1 MVVSKKYSAELAK
14 QTRHITSSIYIKTFQ
29 LTMKLWQKD
38 TTINKRIENF
48 TVGKDR
54 ELDLWLAK
62 YDIVGSLAHIEM
74 LESIGLLEKEELQQ
88 LQVKLKQLF
97 QEVAKGN
104 FIIEDGIEDVHS
116 QVELLLTKGLGD
128 IGKKIHSGRS
138 RNDQVLVDLRLFFRG
153 EIKEV
158 AASTKDLFQTLLQ
171 LSEQHKSNLMPGYT
185 HLQVAMVSS
194 FGLWFGAYAE
204 SLVDDIT
211 LLQSVYK
218 IVNQNPLGSA
228 AGYGSSFPLNRT
240 MTTQLLGFENLNY
253 NVIHAQLGRGKSEL
267 FLSFA
272 LAAIAST
279 LGKFAMDVCLY
290 TNQNYN
296 FISFPDELTTGS
308 SIMPHKKNPDVF
320 ELIRAKCN
328 KLQSLPTEISMTI
341 NNLPAGY
348 HRDFQ
353 LLKESLFPA
362 LQDLKDCLEIADYM
376 LHNIGIKTGIVKDEK
391 YQYLFS
397 VEEVNKLVLNG
408 VPFRDAYKIVGR
420 QIDAGD
426 FNPSTDVVHTHE
438 GSIGNL
444 CTAEIQAKMKAVW
457 EGFAFQKAEDAIAK
471 LVS

>member
-1 MVVSKKYSAELAK
+1 ML
-14 QTRHITSSIYIKTFQ
+14 
-29 LTMKLWQKD
+29 
-38 TTINKRIENF
+38 
-48 TVGKDR
+48 
-54 ELDLWLAK
+54 
-62 YDIVGSLAHIEM
+62 
-74 LESIGLLEKEELQQ
+74 LESIQLLESTELEQ
-88 LQVKLKQLF
+88 LQIALKQLY
-97 QEVAKGN
+97 QQVQQGN
-104 FIIEDGIEDVHS
+104 FVIEDGIEDVHS
-116 QVELLLTKGLGD
+116 QVELLLTQQLGD

-138 RNDQVLVDLRLFFRG
+138 RNDQVLVDLRLFFRA

-158 AASTKDLFQTLLQ
+158 ATATQSLFNTYLR
-171 LSEQHKSNLMPGYT
+171 LSEQHQATLMPGYT

-204 SLVDDIT
+204 SLVDDMT

-218 IVNQNPLGSA
+218 IINQNPLGSA

-240 MTTQLLGFENLNY
+240 MTTQLLGFDNLNY

-267 FLSFA
+267 FLSYA
-272 LAAIAST
+272 IAAIAST

-290 TNQNYN
+290 TNQNYG
-296 FISFPDELTTGS
+296 FIAFPDELTIGS

-362 LQDLKDCLEIADYM
+362 ITDLKNCLEIADYM
-376 LHNIGIKTGIVKDEK
+376 LHHIHIHQDIVADEK

-397 VEEVNKLVLNG
+397 VEAVNELVLKG
-408 VPFRDAYKIVGR
+408 VPFRDAYKIVGK
-420 QIDAGD
+420 QIEANE
-426 FNPSTDVVHTHE
+426 FAPTLQVQHTHE

-444 CTAEIQAKMKAVW
+444 CTPQIREKMVGVWKGFRFEKAEKAV
-457 EGFAFQKAEDAIAK
+457 EK
-471 LVS
+471 LMS